1 VMLAIQKD
9 YDEQMNKMK
18 KEVVV
23 LRRQLA
29 DEIDRNRRLGDLL
42 RNNYSD

>member
-1 VMLAIQKD
+1 MMAITKD
-9 YDEQMNKMK
+9 YDDQMNKMK

-23 LRRQLA
+23 LRHQLA

-42 RNNYSD
+42 RNNYHD